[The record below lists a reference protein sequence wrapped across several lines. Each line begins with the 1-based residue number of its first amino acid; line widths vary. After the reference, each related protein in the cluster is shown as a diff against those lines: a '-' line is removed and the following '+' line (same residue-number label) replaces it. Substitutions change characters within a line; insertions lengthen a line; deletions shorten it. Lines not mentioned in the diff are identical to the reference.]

1 MQELTVKE
9 LKKTV
14 KDKLKILEEKAKKQL
29 MEKKREQ
36 EEKMLKFLEGLKKQT
51 SIWECQRYIEKHDK
65 FNNFSKYGEV
75 KDFYL
80 DHLIDNYSFSD
91 MKVGSFSDIVGL
103 SDSIFETSFH
113 SISDRIFE
121 KDEKRLN
128 IACQRL
134 LEKAVKHKAVDYI
147 IPLKK
152 HLNKD
157 NTKEVRRKLDFML
170 GTSYDD
176 REFVH
181 NSVNTIYHYEQL
193 LKWVSNN
200 KQKQEISD
208 RIVLISNYRIKHNYA
223 DLLKHEK
230 TGRKIIRDRRETKKY
245 TPQRIKDKEDEF
257 NPKIEDLEKQ
267 MVKLDEKQAPFNEKE
282 NKNFLNLSDKG
293 WHHISWEDR
302 AKITK
307 LIEGGH
313 KDRNKNTK
321 KFNDLVLE
329 KIELEEKDK
338 EYNER
343 ISKIKSTISEYKYEI
358 TSLQNEYET
367 SLSNYDDEE
376 KTIGKKI
383 YWCASAILE
392 AIKKLREYCGTIDV
406 SDNKHPDLSEYYRFL
421 QIVLDSAADK
431 EKLDLCVTVIE
442 ILKKAKEIEI
452 KIETGE

>member
-1 MQELTVKE
+1 M
-9 LKKTV
+9 
-14 KDKLKILEEKAKKQL
+14 
-29 MEKKREQ
+29 
-36 EEKMLKFLEGLKKQT
+36 
-51 SIWECQRYIEKHDK
+51 
-65 FNNFSKYGEV
+65 
-75 KDFYL
+75 
-80 DHLIDNYSFSD
+80 
-91 MKVGSFSDIVGL
+91 
-103 SDSIFETSFH
+103 
-113 SISDRIFE
+113 
-121 KDEKRLN
+121 
-128 IACQRL
+128 
-134 LEKAVKHKAVDYI
+134 
-147 IPLKK
+147 
-152 HLNKD
+152 
-157 NTKEVRRKLDFML
+157 
-170 GTSYDD
+170 
-176 REFVH
+176 
-181 NSVNTIYHYEQL
+181 
-193 LKWVSNN
+193 
-200 KQKQEISD
+200 
-208 RIVLISNYRIKHNYA
+208 
-223 DLLKHEK
+223 
-230 TGRKIIRDRRETKKY
+230 
-245 TPQRIKDKEDEF
+245 
-257 NPKIEDLEKQ
+257 
-267 MVKLDEKQAPFNEKE
+267 
-282 NKNFLNLSDKG
+282 
-293 WHHISWEDR
+293 
-302 AKITK
+302 
-307 LIEGGH
+307 IEGGH